1 MNNRTNSLE
10 QAVVGEAMRCGADLA
25 GIADAGALRRS
36 PSYQML
42 PQLDHYDGVGT
53 LHTKDKRFEEVA
65 WPEEAASFVVIC
77 LAHSSQVPELDW
89 WSADV
94 SGGTEGNR
102 RLIEITRCLAEWLAD
117 EHGIE
122 ASSIPYHIERG
133 GVFLKDAAVL
143 AGLGCLGRNNMLIT
157 PEFGPR
163 VRLRALALPVALAAT
178 GPSSFDP
185 CEGCP
190 EPCRDPCPEDA
201 FGHRLYEPEVYG
213 LEELPAR
220 SGVYDRTACNV
231 RMEADKAQAGGLGTP
246 GATVRWCRR
255 CEFACVRGREE

>member
-1 MNNRTNSLE
+1 M
-10 QAVVGEAMRCGADLA
+10 GEALRCGADLA

-36 PSYQML
+36 PSHQML

-53 LHTKDKRFEEVA
+53 LHTEDKRSEEAA
-65 WPEEAASFVVIC
+65 WHEEAASFVVVG
-77 LAHSSQVPELDW
+77 LAHSSQAPELDW
-89 WSADV
+89 WRAGV
-94 SGGTEGNR
+94 SGSTEGNR
-102 RLIEITRCLAEWLAD
+102 RLIEITHCLADWLTD

-122 ASSIPYHIERG
+122 ALSIPYHVERG

-143 AGLGCLGRNNMLIT
+143 AGLGCLGRNNMVIT

-190 EPCRDPCPEDA
+190 APCRDDCPEDA
-201 FGHRLYEPEVYG
+201 FGRRLYEPEVYG

-231 RMEADKAQAGGLGTP
+231 RMKADEAQAGGLGTP
-246 GATVRWCRR
+246 GATVRYCRR
-255 CEFACVRGREE
+255 CEFACVRGRKD